1 MSSYEARRPLAWVVT
16 VVEQLTQEMGLARS
30 ATLEDLVLI
39 TYVGQLDSPD
49 PDELSRERLL
59 SRCRSALV
67 IWAWEQGQHDVAIPI
82 SRPRAAMVWQGSAG
96 APCGALLSPSP
107 SA

>member
-1 MSSYEARRPLAWVVT
+1 MSSYEARRPLAWVGA

-30 ATLEDLVLI
+30 ATIEDLVI
-39 TYVGQLDSPD
+39 IAYVGQLDSPD

-67 IWAWEQGQHDVAIPI
+67 FWAWEQGQHDVAIPI
-82 SRPRAAMVWQGSAG
+82 ARPRVAIFAG
-96 APCGALLSPSP
+96 APCGALVSPSP
-107 SA
+107 SR